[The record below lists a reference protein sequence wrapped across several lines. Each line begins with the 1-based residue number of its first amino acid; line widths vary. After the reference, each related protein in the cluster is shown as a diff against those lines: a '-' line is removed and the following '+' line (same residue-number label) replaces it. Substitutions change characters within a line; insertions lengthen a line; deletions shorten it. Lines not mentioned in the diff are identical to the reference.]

1 MTPWREMLV
10 DALRMGIAPE
20 VFWRLSLT
28 EWRMLVGPA
37 GGEALGRS
45 AFDILAEGWP
55 DE

>member
-10 DALRMGIAPE
+10 EASRMAVTPE

-28 EWRMLVGPA
+28 EWRMLVGPV
-37 GGEALGRS
+37 GGDALRRA
-45 AFDILAEGWP
+45 AFDKLAEGWP